1 MSLNL
6 TPLVF
11 PILLPASFVV
21 NGYSI
26 PMDKGLFLFS
36 PPQMRRRFPLFLT
49 RAAGERSF
57 IAHTL
62 PPCYITVHKDTGLD
76 SYREPQ

>member
-26 PMDKGLFLFS
+26 PMDKGLVS